1 MIEHIECISFKR
13 DCGSNP
19 QSVAAEQRLL
29 SHVDTCDPCSDFYQ
43 GMLALDSS
51 LGPAFSLPVSSS
63 SIDQQLSPAFKNANI
78 VSSLNITSI
87 VKRSFNRF
95 KPVIATAASLMLVAF
110 GVFTLQYPGAA
121 IAGEVIE
128 HIHHEPGLLT
138 LTHAVTS
145 DEQIEMVLKQA
156 NITLSGDR
164 VNVLSAALCPMAGQ
178 LAAHLVVEG
187 ESGPVTILILP
198 GKETKTGKIKSKE
211 FNGRILSAE
220 HGTIAVVGGKKENS
234 EHMEKIIR
242 DSFHWQ
248 N

>member
-19 QSVAAEQRLL
+19 QSVEFEQKLL
-29 SHVDTCDPCSDFYQ
+29 SHVDACAPCSDFYKA
-43 GMLALDSS
+43 MLALDSS
-51 LGPAFSLPVSSS
+51 LGLAFSLPVSGS
-63 SIDQQLSPAFKNANI
+63 SIDQQLSPASKEAGVASNLN
-78 VSSLNITSI
+78 VTSL
-87 VKRSFNRF
+87 VKRDFRRF
-95 KPVIATAASLMLVAF
+95 KPVFATAASLMLVAF
-110 GVFTLQYPGAA
+110 GVFALQYPSAA
-121 IAGEVIE
+121 IASEVIE

-156 NITLSGDR
+156 NITMSGDR
-164 VNVLSAALCPMAGQ
+164 VNILSAALCPLAGQ

-198 GKETKTGKIKSKE
+198 GKETKAGKIKSKE
-211 FNGRILSAE
+211 FNGRILSAK

-234 EHMEKIIR
+234 EHMENII
-242 DSFHWQ
+242 SETFHWQ

>member
-13 DCGSNP
+13 DCGSSP
-19 QSVAAEQRLL
+19 QSVKSEQKLL
-29 SHVDTCDPCSDFYQ
+29 SHVDTCAPCSDFYQ

-51 LGPAFSLPVSSS
+51 LGLAFNLPVSGS
-63 SIDQQLSPAFKNANI
+63 SIDQQLSPASRNAGAVSNFNI
-78 VSSLNITSI
+78 ASI
-87 VKRSFNRF
+87 VNRKFIRF
-95 KPVIATAASLMLVAF
+95 KPVFATAASLMLVAF
-110 GVFTLQYPGAA
+110 GVFTLQYPSAA

-145 DEQIEMVLKQA
+145 AEQIEMVLRQA
-156 NITLSGDR
+156 NITMSGDR

-211 FNGRILSAE
+211 FNGRILSAK

-234 EHMEKIIR
+234 EHMEKLIV
-242 DSFHWQ
+242 DTFHWQ